1 VGVEVEEVTVSLWKV
16 LLAWKLE
23 RSQVSADFGGFS
35 DSSRAKSSGGSSM
48 SLKACWSWLAEN
60 GISKEY

>member
-1 VGVEVEEVTVSLWKV
+1 MGVEVEEVTVSLWKV

-48 SLKACWSWLAEN
+48 SLKACWS
-60 GISKEY
+60 